1 MTRHISVQEEAKIHL
16 QEAARDFQGC
26 MQCGKCRSV
35 CPVFKE
41 LGNEIYVARG
51 KNKLAEKLVSGDLQI
66 TTRIK
71 EAINECLNC
80 KSCSANCPA
89 GVSPEHVVLRLRWY
103 ITTQEGLGFFKA
115 LIFRQLLWRK
125 WPVTLAAMSIAIVQ
139 RLLFGIGPK
148 NPVRHLFPLFGFS
161 KRRYFPLMALRS
173 AQSRHPE
180 VTPAKTDGGMQAGTG
195 SRGRIGYFTGCA
207 GNLIYTGVVDA
218 TVEILTSYGYEVVI
232 PKGQKCNGTPVLA
245 NGDFVGAKRL
255 MEHNFHLFNS
265 YQLDAIV
272 VACSSCGMALK
283 KEINLFIEES
293 EDLRQFTGKVYDIN
307 EFIAEKINIAA
318 TDLGPLPY
326 RICYHDPCH
335 MVRGQGVSRQPRE
348 LLRMI
353 PGVEF
358 KEMRDAAVCCGS
370 AGSYCL
376 THYSTA
382 IKINNHKV
390 RNIQEAEVDYVATA
404 CPTCVMHIQDNLLQH
419 RSPEKVRFVV
429 EILADSLR
437 AGKKID

>member
-1 MTRHISVQEEAKIHL
+1 MNSHAAVKELAETHL
-16 QEAARDFQGC
+16 LEAAKEFQKC

-66 TTRIK
+66 TSRIK

-80 KSCSANCPA
+80 KTCSTNCPA

-125 WPVTLAAMSIAIVQ
+125 WPITLAAMLVAVAQ
-139 RLLFGIGPK
+139 RALFGIGPK

-161 KRRYFPLMALRS
+161 KRRFFPQMALRS

-180 VTPAKTDGGMQAGTG
+180 VTPAKTARSTG
-195 SRGRIGYFTGCA
+195 KRGRVGYFTGCA

-218 TVEILTSYGYEVVI
+218 TVDILTAYGYEVVI
-232 PKGQKCNGTPVLA
+232 PKAQKCNGTPVLA
-245 NGDFVGAKRL
+245 NGDYEGAKRL
-255 MEHNFHLFNS
+255 MQHNFDTFQA
-265 YQLDAIV
+265 YDLDAIV

-283 KEINLFIEES
+283 KEIKLFVEQSEE
-293 EDLRQFTGKVYDIN
+293 LQRFTAKVFDIN
-307 EFIAEKINIAA
+307 EFIDQNLAIKPEE
-318 TDLGPLPY
+318 LGPLPY
-326 RICYHDPCH
+326 RVSYHDPCH
-335 MVRGQGVSRQPRE
+335 MVRGQKISAEPRR
-348 LLRMI
+348 LLQQI
-353 PGVEF
+353 PGIEF

-382 IKINNHKV
+382 IAINNHKV
-390 RNIQEAEVDYVATA
+390 RNIQEAEIDFVATA

-419 RSPEKVRFVV
+419 GSPEKVRFVV

-437 AGKKID
+437 AAKTL